1 MRRSDVSKYNGPALI
16 ISNNKLRVYLMKLIK
31 VTALLI
37 LAFTLSAC
45 GDSPPSTSEA
55 PATVAPP
62 AEPANESEI
71 VLTNGVKT
79 KRIEGFGGVIA
90 EKYDDS
96 QEWWA
101 PYETPNEDAPNVI
114 IFLLDDVGF
123 AQVGSFGGL
132 IETPTID
139 QLASNGLRFNNFH
152 TTALCSPS
160 RASLMAGRNP
170 HSIGLGSHALTA
182 MGFPGYNAIM
192 PESAK
197 SVANYLE
204 ESGYINYALGKWDHT
219 PLYEVSQVGPFDR
232 WPSGEGFHHAYT
244 FMAADVHQFVPVMW
258 NDHTPEPYHKSVH
271 LDQDL
276 ADRAIEWITGHKS
289 IKPDLPFMMLWAS
302 GSMHSPHHAPDSH
315 IDKYRGKFDM
325 GWDKAREEIIARQK
339 ELGIIPADTELTKRI
354 DEIPAWDS
362 LPAEERELYARQ
374 MEVFA
379 AQMEWVDLQI
389 GRVVAELERIGELDN
404 TLIFVTA
411 DNGASG
417 EGGLAGTFNET
428 YVLNGLPTPLEA
440 NLGHL
445 EDWGRENT
453 YPHYHAGWAMAGNTP
468 FRYFKQSEHRGGQQ
482 DHLVV
487 HWPNGI
493 KAKGEI
499 RDQYHHISDIAPTIL
514 EAAGVEVP
522 EVYHGVKQQPMDGVS
537 MIYAFDAADAPNR
550 KQRQYYEMFG
560 NRAIWVDG
568 WKAVTLHA
576 NRMPWDLAV
585 TLPFDQD
592 EWELYNVAEDFS
604 ESRNLA
610 DENPEKLAELVAIF
624 DEEAWKY
631 NVYPLY
637 DDMIKRIGA
646 QQDRL
651 FGDQKEF
658 VYFAPGAVRIAEKSS
673 APVKNR
679 AHTIEAT
686 LERKGGEQG
695 VIVAVGGM
703 TGGYTMF
710 VKNNRLYYDYNY
722 LDGVHYILESP
733 PLTGGATN
741 VKFSFTKT
749 REFGGNGELYIN
761 GELVDEVEMPLMH
774 VSTYSLAE
782 TFDVGRDTGTQVS
795 RMYTDPFA
803 YNGELDR
810 VIFQV
815 SNDNTVPPR
824 MLPPAAYR

>member
-1 MRRSDVSKYNGPALI
+1 MNRLVNLWA
-16 ISNNKLRVYLMKLIK
+16 
-31 VTALLI
+31 ALLGSML
-37 LAFTLSAC
+37 LAACTQPTGGTDDQSAAA
-45 GDSPPSTSEA
+45 SEDG
-55 PATVAPP
+55 
-62 AEPANESEI
+62 SE
-71 VLTNGVKT
+71 VVMVDGVKK
-79 KRIEGFGGVIA
+79 KRIEGFGGIIA
-90 EKYDDS
+90 ESYDES
-96 QEWWA
+96 EEWWP
-101 PYETPNEDAPNVI
+101 PYEEPNADAPNVI

-123 AQVGSFGGL
+123 AQVGSFGAL
-132 IETPTID
+132 IETPNID

-182 MGFPGYNAIM
+182 MGFPGYNAVM

-197 SVANYLE
+197 SVANYLQE
-204 ESGYINYALGKWDHT
+204 AGYVNYALGKWDHT

-232 WPSGEGFHHAYT
+232 WPSGEGFQHAYT

-258 NDHTPEPYHKSVH
+258 NDHTPEPYRKSEH
-271 LDQDL
+271 LDKDL

-315 IDKYRGKFDM
+315 IDKYAGKFDM
-325 GWDKAREEIIARQK
+325 GWDVAREQILQRQI
-339 ELGIIPADTELTKRI
+339 ELGVVPEGTQLTERI
-354 DEIPAWDS
+354 DQIPAWDS
-362 LPAEERELYARQ
+362 LPAEEKSLYARQ

-389 GRVVAELERIGELDN
+389 GRVVDELERIGELEN
-404 TLIFVTA
+404 TLIFITA

-428 YVLNGLPTPLEA
+428 YVLNGLQTPLEA
-440 NLGHL
+440 NLRAQ

-468 FRYFKQSEHRGGQQ
+468 FRYFKQSEHRGGQH
-482 DHLVV
+482 DALVV

-493 KAKGEI
+493 QAKGEV
-499 RDQYHHISDIAPTIL
+499 RSQYHHISDIAPTIMQ
-514 EAAGVEVP
+514 AAGVTVP
-522 EVYHGVKQQPMDGVS
+522 EEYHGVEQQPMDGVS
-537 MIYAFDAADAPNR
+537 MMYAFNNADAPNQ
-550 KQRQYYEMFG
+550 KKRQYYEMFG

-576 NRMPWDLAV
+576 DRMPWDVNV
-585 TLPFDQD
+585 TLPFDED
-592 EWELYNVAEDFS
+592 EWELYHVAKDFS
-604 ESRNLA
+604 ESTNVA
-610 DENPEKLAELVAIF
+610 DQNPEKLAELVEIF

-637 DDMIKRIGA
+637 DDMIKRLGA

-651 FGDQKEF
+651 FGDQTEF
-658 VYFAPGAVRIAEKSS
+658 VYFWPGAVRIAEKSS

-679 AHTIEAT
+679 AHTIET
-686 LERKGGEQG
+686 NIDLTGDEEG

-710 VKNNRLYYDYNY
+710 IKDNKLYYDYNF
-722 LDGVHYILESP
+722 LDGVHYVLESP
-733 PLTGGATN
+733 TLPSGPTDLKFNFILTQP
-741 VKFSFTKT
+741 
-749 REFGGNGELYIN
+749 FGGTGELYVN
-761 GELVDEVEMPLMH
+761 GEKVDEVEMPQMH
-774 VSTYSLAE
+774 ISTYSLAE

-795 RMYTDPFA
+795 SMYSNPFPF
-803 YNGELDR
+803 NRELDR
-810 VIFQV
+810 VTFVV
-815 SNDNTVPPR
+815 SDDDVVPPR
-824 MLPPAAYR
+824 EMPTQNY

>member
-1 MRRSDVSKYNGPALI
+1 MKKIIIASLAL
-16 ISNNKLRVYLMKLIK
+16 
-31 VTALLI
+31 TAL
-37 LAFTLSAC
+37 
-45 GDSPPSTSEA
+45 TSMQITFA
-55 PATVAPP
+55 QD
-62 AEPANESEI
+62 
-71 VLTNGVKT
+71 VKT
-79 KRIEGFGGVIA
+79 KDVEGFGGVISK
-90 EKYDDS
+90 KYSDS
-96 QEWWA
+96 KEWWA
-101 PYETPNEDAPNVI
+101 PEKRPNKDAPNVI

-132 IETPTID
+132 IKTPNID
-139 QLASNGLRFNNFH
+139 NLAANGLRYNNFH

-197 SVANYLE
+197 SVANYLQE
-204 ESGYINYALGKWDHT
+204 EGYVNYALGKWDHT

-232 WPSGEGFHHAYT
+232 WPSGEGFQHAYT

-258 NDHTPEPYHKSVH
+258 NDHTPEPYRKSEH
-271 LDQDL
+271 LDKDL
-276 ADRAIEWITGHKS
+276 ANRAIEWITGHKS
-289 IKPDLPFMMLWAS
+289 IKKDLPFMMLWAS
-302 GSMHSPHHAPDSH
+302 GSMHSPHHAPDSY
-315 IDKYRGKFDM
+315 IDKYKGKFDM
-325 GWDKAREEIIARQK
+325 GWDNAREIILQQQIAK
-339 ELGIIPADTELTKRI
+339 GVVPAGTKLTDRI
-354 DEIPAWDS
+354 DQIPAWDS
-362 LPAEERELYARQ
+362 LPAKEQELYARQ

-379 AQMEWVDLQI
+379 AQMEWVDHQI
-389 GRVVAELERIGELDN
+389 GRVVKELDRIGELDN

-428 YVLNGLPTPLEA
+428 YVLNGLQTSLEA
-440 NLGHL
+440 NYRHL

-487 HWPNGI
+487 HWPKGI
-493 KAKGEI
+493 KAKGEV
-499 RDQYHHISDIAPTIL
+499 RSQFHHISDIAPTIM

-522 EVYHGVKQQPMDGVS
+522 EEYNGVKQQPMEGTS
-537 MIYAFDAADAPNR
+537 LMYSFNKADAPNQ
-550 KQRQYYEMFG
+550 KKRQYFEMFG

-568 WKAVTLHA
+568 WKAVSLHA
-576 NRMPWDLAV
+576 NRMPWDV
-585 TLPFDQD
+585 NVVLPFEDD
-592 EWELYNVAEDFS
+592 VWELYNVEEDFS
-604 ESRNLA
+604 ENNNLA
-610 DENPEKLAELVAIF
+610 DSMPEKLEELVAIF

-637 DDMIKRIGA
+637 DDMIKRLGA

-658 VYFAPGAVRIAEKSS
+658 IYYAPGAVRIAEKSS

-679 AHTIEAT
+679 AHTIET
-686 LERKGGEQG
+686 QIDLKGDEEG

-710 VKNNRLYYDYNY
+710 IKDGRLYYDYNF

-733 PLTGGATN
+733 PLPKGKTKL
-741 VKFSFTKT
+741 KFNFIKTKQ
-749 REFGGNGELYIN
+749 FGGDGELYVN
-761 GELVDEVEMPLMH
+761 DEKVDEVEMPQMH
-774 VSTYSLAE
+774 IATYSLAE
-782 TFDVGRDTGTQVS
+782 TFDVGLDTGTQVS
-795 RMYTDPFA
+795 KQYEGTFKF
-803 YNGELDR
+803 NKELDR
-810 VIFQV
+810 VIFLI
-815 SNDNTVPPR
+815 SDDNTVPPR
-824 MLPPAAYR
+824 DLPVMYY

>member
-1 MRRSDVSKYNGPALI
+1 
-16 ISNNKLRVYLMKLIK
+16 MKHSI
-31 VTALLI
+31 VIVLLLS
-37 LAFTLSAC
+37 LAAC
-45 GDSPPSTSEA
+45 GGE
-55 PATVAPP
+55 PP
-62 AEPANESEI
+62 AEPAAEESAATSEI
-71 VLTNGVKT
+71 TVVDGVKT
-79 KRIEGFGGVIA
+79 KTVEGFGGVIA
-90 EKYDDS
+90 QSYDDS
-96 QEWWA
+96 EEWW
-101 PYETPNEDAPNVI
+101 PPEVRPPEGAPNVI

-123 AQVGSFGGL
+123 AQIGSFGGL
-132 IETPTID
+132 IETPNID
-139 QLASNGLRFNNFH
+139 ALADNGLRYNNFH

-160 RASLMAGRNP
+160 RATLMAGRFP

-182 MGFPGYNAIM
+182 MGFPGYNAVM

-197 SVANYLE
+197 SVANYLSE
-204 ESGYINYALGKWDHT
+204 HGYVNYAIGKWDHT

-232 WPSGEGFHHAYT
+232 WPSGEGFQHAYT

-258 NDHTPEPYHKSVH
+258 NDHTPEPYRKSVH

-276 ADRAIEWITGHKS
+276 ADRAIDWITGHKS

-315 IDKYRGKFDM
+315 IDKYKGKFDI
-325 GWDKAREEIIARQK
+325 GWDKAREQILEQQIAAGVVPEGTQ
-339 ELGIIPADTELTKRI
+339 LTDRI
-354 DEIPAWDS
+354 DAIVAWDS
-362 LPAEERELYARQ
+362 LSPEEQSLYARQ

-379 AQMEWVDLQI
+379 AQLEWVDMQI
-389 GRVVAELERIGELDN
+389 GRIVAELKRIGELDN

-428 YVLNGLPTPLEA
+428 YVLNGLQTPLEA
-440 NLGHL
+440 NLRAQ

-493 KAKGEI
+493 EAKGEV
-499 RDQYHHISDIAPTIL
+499 RSQYHHISDIAPTIMQ
-514 EAAGVEVP
+514 AAGIEVP
-522 EVYHGVKQQPMDGVS
+522 EEYHGIEQQPMDGVS
-537 MIYAFDAADAPNR
+537 MIYSFDNPDAPNA
-550 KQRQYYEMFG
+550 KERQYYEMFG

-576 NRMPWDLAV
+576 NRMPWDV
-585 TLPFDQD
+585 NVVLPFEND
-592 EWELYNVAEDFS
+592 EWELYHVAEDFS
-604 ESRNLA
+604 ESTNVA
-610 DENPEKLAELVAIF
+610 DQYPEKLQELVEIF

-637 DDMIKRIGA
+637 DDMIKRLAA

-651 FGDQKEF
+651 FGDQQVF
-658 VYFAPGAVRIAEKSS
+658 TYFAPGAVRIAEKSS

-679 AHTIEAT
+679 AHTIET
-686 LERKGGEQG
+686 RLDLSGEEEG

-703 TGGYTMF
+703 TGGFSMF
-710 VKNNRLYYDYNY
+710 IKDHRLYYDYNF
-722 LDGVHYILESP
+722 LDGVHYVMKSSP
-733 PLTGGATN
+733 LPRGVTDL
-741 VKFSFTKT
+741 KFNFIKT
-749 REFGGNGELYIN
+749 REFGGKGELYVN
-761 GELVDEVEMPLMH
+761 GELVDEAEMPQMH
-774 VSTYSLAE
+774 ISTYSLAE

-795 RMYTDPFA
+795 ELYTGPFIFQGG
-803 YNGELDR
+803 NPLDR
-810 VIFQV
+810 VVITV
-815 SNDNTVPPR
+815 SDESAVPTRP
-824 MLPPAAYR
+824 MPAYNY

>member
-1 MRRSDVSKYNGPALI
+1 MLVKKGIFVLAAITSMTCLAASPA
-16 ISNNKLRVYLMKLIK
+16 
-31 VTALLI
+31 AD
-37 LAFTLSAC
+37 A
-45 GDSPPSTSEA
+45 GQ
-55 PATVAPP
+55 
-62 AEPANESEI
+62 
-71 VLTNGVKT
+71 VKT
-79 KRIEGFGGVIA
+79 KKVEGFGGVIA
-90 EKYDDS
+90 ERYEDS
-96 QEWWA
+96 KEWW
-101 PYETPNEDAPNVI
+101 PPEERPNEDAPNVI

-132 IETPTID
+132 INTPNID
-139 QLASNGLRFNNFH
+139 ALASNGLRYNNFH

-182 MGFPGYNAIM
+182 MGFPGYNARM

-197 SVANYLE
+197 SVANYLQSE
-204 ESGYINYALGKWDHT
+204 GYVNYALGKWDHT

-232 WPSGEGFHHAYT
+232 WPSGEGFQHAYT

-258 NDHTPEPYHKSVH
+258 NDHTPEPYRKSVH

-302 GSMHSPHHAPDSH
+302 GSMHSPHHAPDSY
-315 IDKYRGKFDM
+315 IDKYKGKFDM
-325 GWDKAREEIIARQK
+325 GWDKAREMILERQK
-339 ELGIIPADTELTKRI
+339 ALGIVPANTMLTERI

-362 LPAEERELYARQ
+362 LTDKEKKLYARQ

-389 GRVVAELERIGELDN
+389 GRVVAELARIGELEN

-428 YVLNGLPTPLEA
+428 YVLNGLQTPLEA
-440 NLGHL
+440 NLRHQ
-445 EDWGRENT
+445 EDWGRANT

-468 FRYFKQSEHRGGQQ
+468 FRYFKQSEHRGGQH

-487 HWPNGI
+487 HWPKGI
-493 KAKGEI
+493 RAKGEI
-499 RDQYHHISDIAPTIL
+499 RSQYHHISDIAPTIM
-514 EAAGVEVP
+514 EAAGIQVP
-522 EVYHGVKQQPMDGVS
+522 KEYHGVKQQPMDGVS
-537 MIYAFDAADAPNR
+537 IAYSFDNAGAPNR
-550 KQRQYYEMFG
+550 KKRQYYEMFG

-576 NRMPWDLAV
+576 KRMPWDV
-585 TLPFDQD
+585 NVVLPFDQD
-592 EWELYNVAEDFS
+592 EWELYNVSEDFS
-604 ESRNLA
+604 ESKNLA
-610 DENPEKLAELVAIF
+610 KTNPEKLQELVRIF

-637 DDMIKRIGA
+637 DDMIKRLAA

-658 VYFAPGAVRIAEKSS
+658 VYFWPGAVRIAEKSS

-679 AHTIEAT
+679 AHTIET
-686 LERKGGEQG
+686 RIDFTGKEKG

-703 TGGYTMF
+703 TGGFSMF
-710 VKNNRLYYDYNY
+710 IKGDRLYYDYNF
-722 LDGVHYILESP
+722 LDGVHYILKSP
-733 PLTGGATN
+733 KLPKGQVDL
-741 VKFSFTKT
+741 KFNFIKTKQ
-749 REFGGNGELYIN
+749 FGGTGELYVN
-761 GELVDEVEMPLMH
+761 GEKVDTVDMPQMH
-774 VSTYSLAE
+774 ISTYSLAE

-795 RMYTDPFA
+795 KLYDGPFA
-803 YNGELDR
+803 FDAKLDR
-810 VIFQV
+810 VVIEI
-815 SNDNTVPPR
+815 SDESTVPPR
-824 MLPPAAYR
+824 KMPTYNY

>member
-1 MRRSDVSKYNGPALI
+1 MSRYFKAISIGLFVLAALAACTAEQEVSAV
-16 ISNNKLRVYLMKLIK
+16 SQAVEA
-31 VTALLI
+31 VT
-37 LAFTLSAC
+37 
-45 GDSPPSTSEA
+45 
-55 PATVAPP
+55 
-62 AEPANESEI
+62 EPAAEHGTEFGGKIARSYEESE
-71 VLTNGVKT
+71 
-79 KRIEGFGGVIA
+79 
-90 EKYDDS
+90 
-96 QEWWA
+96 EWW
-101 PYETPNEDAPNVI
+101 PPEVRPPEGAPNVI

-132 IETPTID
+132 IETPNID
-139 QLASNGLRFNNFH
+139 GLANNGLRFNNFH

-160 RASLMAGRNP
+160 RATLMAGRNP

-182 MGFPGYNAIM
+182 MGFPGYNAVM

-197 SVANYLE
+197 SVANYLGE
-204 ESGYINYALGKWDHT
+204 HGYINYALGKWDHT

-232 WPSGEGFHHAYT
+232 WPSGEGFQHAYT

-258 NDHTPEPYHKSVH
+258 NDHTPEPYRKSVH

-315 IDKYRGKFDM
+315 IDKYKGKFDM
-325 GWDKAREEIIARQK
+325 GWDKAREEILERQK
-339 ELGIIPADTELTKRI
+339 ALGIIPQDAQLTERI
-354 DEIPAWDS
+354 DQIPAWES
-362 LPAEERELYARQ
+362 LSDDEKSLYARQ

-379 AQMEWVDLQI
+379 GQMEWVDLQI
-389 GRVVAELERIGELDN
+389 GRVVKELERIGELDN

-428 YVLNGLPTPLEA
+428 YVLNGLQTSLEA
-440 NLGHL
+440 NLRAQP
-445 EDWGRENT
+445 DWGRENT

-468 FRYFKQSEHRGGQQ
+468 FRYFKQSEHRGGQS

-487 HWPNGI
+487 HWPKGI
-493 KAKGEI
+493 EAKGEI
-499 RDQYHHISDIAPTIL
+499 RPQYHHIADIAPTIM
-514 EAAGVEVP
+514 EAVGIEVP
-522 EVYHGVKQQPMDGVS
+522 ETYHGVKQQPMEGVS
-537 MIYAFDAADAPNR
+537 MLYSFDDADAPNR
-550 KQRQYYEMFG
+550 KERQYYEMFG
-560 NRAIWVDG
+560 NRAIWADG

-576 NRMPWDLAV
+576 KRMPWDV
-585 TLPFDQD
+585 NVVLPFEDD
-592 EWELYNVAEDFS
+592 EWELYNTDEDFS
-604 ESRNLA
+604 ESTNIA
-610 DENPEKLAELVAIF
+610 AEHPEKLQELIEMF

-637 DDMIKRIGA
+637 DDMIKRLGA

-679 AHTIEAT
+679 AHTIET
-686 LERKGGEQG
+686 QIDLNGEEEG

-710 VKNNRLYYDYNY
+710 IKDHRLYYDYNF
-722 LDGVHYILESP
+722 LDGVHYVLKSSTLP
-733 PLTGGATN
+733 RGRTDM
-741 VKFSFTKT
+741 KFNFIKT
-749 REFGGNGELYIN
+749 HPFGGTGELYIN
-761 GELVDEVEMPLMH
+761 GEKVDEVDMPQMH
-774 VSTYSLAE
+774 ISTYSLAE

-795 RMYTDPFA
+795 DLYTGIFKFS
-803 YNGELDR
+803 GRLDR
-810 VIFQV
+810 VIFTI
-815 SNDNTVPPR
+815 SEENTVPPR
-824 MLPPAAYR
+824 ELPAMYY

>member
-1 MRRSDVSKYNGPALI
+1 MRLFR
-16 ISNNKLRVYLMKLIK
+16 
-31 VTALLI
+31 
-37 LAFTLSAC
+37 F
-45 GDSPPSTSEA
+45 
-55 PATVAPP
+55 ATVLALGFVLAACDSSEETAPEEVAAP
-62 AEPANESEI
+62 EPKAEKFG
-71 VLTNGVKT
+71 VQMVDGVKV
-79 KRIEGFGGVIA
+79 KKIEGFGGIVA
-90 EKYDDS
+90 ESYDDS
-96 QEWWA
+96 EEWW
-101 PYETPNEDAPNVI
+101 PEYVKPKKDAPNVI

-123 AQVGSFGGL
+123 AQVGSFGAL
-132 IETPTID
+132 IDTPNID
-139 QLASNGLRFNNFH
+139 ALADNGLRFNNFH

-182 MGFPGYNAIM
+182 MGFPGYNAVM

-197 SVANYLE
+197 SVANYLAE
-204 ESGYINYALGKWDHT
+204 AGYINYALGKWDHT

-232 WPSGEGFHHAYT
+232 WPSGEGFQHAYT

-258 NDHTPEPYHKSVH
+258 NDHRPEPYRKSVH

-276 ADRAIEWITGHKS
+276 ADRAIEWVTGHKS

-315 IDKYRGKFDM
+315 IDKYKGKFDM
-325 GWDKAREEIIARQK
+325 GWDKAREQILARQI
-339 ELGIIPADTELTKRI
+339 ELGVVPAGTELTERI
-354 DEIPAWDS
+354 DQIPAWDS
-362 LPAEERELYARQ
+362 LPADEKKLYARQ

-389 GRVVAELERIGELDN
+389 GRVVNELKRIGEYDN

-428 YVLNGLPTPLEA
+428 YVLNGLQTPLDA
-440 NLGHL
+440 NMRAL
-445 EDWGRENT
+445 EDWGRANT

-493 KAKGEI
+493 KAKGEV
-499 RDQYHHISDIAPTIL
+499 RSQYHHISDIAPTIL

-522 EVYHGVKQQPMDGVS
+522 EEYHGVKQQPMDGVS
-537 MIYAFDAADAPNR
+537 MMYAFDNPDAPNA
-550 KQRQYYEMFG
+550 KKRQYYEMFG
-560 NRAIWVDG
+560 NRAIWADG

-592 EWELYNVAEDFS
+592 EWELYHVAEDFS

-610 DENPEKLAELVAIF
+610 QENPEKLAELVAMF

-637 DDMIKRIGA
+637 DDMIQRISK

-658 VYFAPGAVRIAEKSS
+658 VYFAPGAIRIAEKSS

-679 AHTIEAT
+679 AHTIET
-686 LERKGGEQG
+686 RLERKGGESG

-703 TGGYTMF
+703 TGGFSMF
-710 VKNNRLYYDYNY
+710 VKNERVYYDYNY
-722 LDGVHYILESP
+722 LDGVHYILESK
-733 PLTGGATN
+733 PLERGAVD
-741 VKFSFTKT
+741 VKFNFIKTK
-749 REFGGNGELYIN
+749 EFGGMGQLYIN
-761 GELVDEVEMPLMH
+761 GEKVDEVEMPLMH
-774 VSTYSLAE
+774 ISTYSLAE

-795 RMYTDPFA
+795 KMYADPYA
-803 YNGELDR
+803 YDGALDR
-810 VIFQV
+810 VIITV
-815 SNDNTVPPR
+815 SDENTVPPR
-824 MLPPAAYR
+824 ALPRAAY